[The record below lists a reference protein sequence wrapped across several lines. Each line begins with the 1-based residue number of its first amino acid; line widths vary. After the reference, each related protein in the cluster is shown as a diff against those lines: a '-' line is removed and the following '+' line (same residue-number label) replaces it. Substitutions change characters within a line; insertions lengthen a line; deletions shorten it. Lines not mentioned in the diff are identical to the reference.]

1 MITNELITLINRI
14 KADCVE
20 WNTQNESYSPNEM
33 KRRRDYS
40 LGLVELIR
48 CFLGIFIYPKFGKS
62 DVVYVFEGLRNKDY
76 MAAFDRST
84 VVVIGSHEER
94 RFAKING
101 YGFIWSFPV
110 DAAVRSKVY
119 RDWSFF
125 ISRQIL
131 RWSNRLKRKKNVI
144 FFLYEDTQP
153 LGTFLA
159 HVSRC
164 LPANT
169 KSVCIQ
175 HGYFSELKYPLR
187 YEGKISDINFVWD
200 ERQAQLMGLD
210 RAKTFSI
217 GLPYSARAH
226 HCKELPI
233 VLVGIGA
240 PYSDLDLY
248 MAMLNIFT
256 EIARIVRNDLGRG
269 VIYRPHPTEFIHSE
283 IMGDLDKGFEEIDA
297 LGKIDRLNSAR
308 SIFIGTISSFLYEA
322 KSAGHFVVFVDI
334 DDKAIPVFEYDLKI
348 TPLNLTELI
357 DWIKITSTKLTVM
370 GDGVECGFDENPL
383 TRFRHA
389 VIEAKLLS
397 EVL

>member
-1 MITNELITLINRI
+1 MTNGLITLINRI

-20 WNTQNESYSPNEM
+20 WNTQYESSSFNEM
-33 KRRRDYS
+33 KMRRDYS

-62 DVVYVFEGLRNKDY
+62 DVVYVFEGLRNKYY
-76 MAAFDRST
+76 MAAFDRSM

-119 RDWSFF
+119 RDWDFF

-131 RWSNRLKRKKNVI
+131 RWSNRLKKNVI

-175 HGYFSELKYPLR
+175 HGYFAELKNPLR
-187 YEGKISDINFVWD
+187 YDGKISDINFVWD

-217 GLPYSARAH
+217 GLPYSASAR
-226 HCKELPI
+226 HCNELPI
-233 VLVGIGA
+233 VLVGVGT
-240 PYSDLDLY
+240 PYYDFNLY
-248 MAMLNIFT
+248 TAILNVFT
-256 EIARIVRNDLGRG
+256 EIAKIVRNDLGRS
-269 VIYRPHPTEFIHSE
+269 VIYRPHPTELIYPE
-283 IMGDLDKGFEEIDA
+283 IMGDLDKRFEEIDA
-297 LGKIDRLNSAR
+297 LGKVDRLNSAR
-308 SIFIGTISSFLYEA
+308 SIFIGNISSLLYEA

-334 DDKAIPVFEYDLKI
+334 NDKARPVFEYDLKI
-348 TPLNLTELI
+348 NPLNLTELI
-357 DWIKITSTKLTVM
+357 GWIKNTSIKLTEI
-370 GDGVECGFDENPL
+370 GENVECSFDENPL

-397 EVL
+397 EVR